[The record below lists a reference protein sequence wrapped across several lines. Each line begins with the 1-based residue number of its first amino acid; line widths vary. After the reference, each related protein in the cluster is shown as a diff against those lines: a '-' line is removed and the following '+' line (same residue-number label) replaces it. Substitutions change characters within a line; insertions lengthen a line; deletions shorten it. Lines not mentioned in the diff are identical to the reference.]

1 MMVFVVCTLCP
12 ESYPHPFP
20 YGTTALAQGTSSGK
34 IKVRPKKKG
43 RKKKSETRQR
53 KKKRFVRINATS
65 QEDSKAQHRRGIS
78 HQTYLC
84 TVYFAGP
91 PFSVFSTFFFRNN
104 RNTSGGRSMA
114 TVTLTCATAV
124 RQEYERNVIQAVA
137 AAAAAAVL
145 VVCDWRH
152 NVGESTRA
160 VY

>member
-1 MMVFVVCTLCP
+1 MFVPCARSRIHILSPTVPLP
-12 ESYPHPFP
+12 W
-20 YGTTALAQGTSSGK
+20 
-34 IKVRPKKKG
+34 PKG
-43 RKKKSETRQR
+43 RRQERLRFVRKKKEGKKSQKQDNV

-145 VVCDWRH
+145 V
-152 NVGESTRA
+152 A
-160 VY
+160 VSYTHLTLPTILLV